1 MTVQM
6 HPYRPQLLLLLFG
19 PRSCRWRSVA
29 SGALFTHASWLAGL
43 MASFMRCIFS
53 FPSSYSKYFASEQR
67 PGLIKNG
74 LQLLG
79 VGKREDETLRHY
91 DEYVLFSL
99 WILTHPPTH
108 RGSAAP
114 DAKLAFASRFMSS
127 RCLLFLVSN
136 LTIWVFSYAA
146 ALQGPQISLPQPRL
160 IARKADLT

>member
-1 MTVQM
+1 M

-19 PRSCRWRSVA
+19 PRSCPWRSVA

-43 MASFMRCIFS
+43 MASFMRCTFS
-53 FPSSYSKYFASEQR
+53 FPTVGSYSTCIGANALAHQERASAT
-67 PGLIKNG
+67 
-74 LQLLG
+74 G

-146 ALQGPQISLPQPRL
+146 ELQAPQISLPQPRL